1 MMPICKDCQSMQISK
16 PFRPA
21 ISPKNYQEKFS
32 PIKTLNIKKHAIPW
46 IIPLL
51 LLGFWLVFTLSGW
64 IEDSIL
70 PSPITVAYAAHEQWA
85 NGTLWTDIGVSLS
98 RVLVGFG
105 LGMFSGL
112 ILGTAVGLSQ
122 FNHDLL
128 DRSLQMLRTIPHLA
142 LVPLMILWLGID
154 EAPRIL
160 LVALGTLFPVYI
172 NTASGIKN
180 VDAKLLEMGK
190 SYGLSRKELIREI
203 IIPGAM
209 PSILVGIRYA
219 LGVAWLTLVI
229 AETIASR
236 NGIGYMVQNARELL
250 RIDIIIFAILLYALA
265 GWLADWLIRQVE
277 YRVLRW
283 NPAYRKAARQ

>member
-1 MMPICKDCQSMQISK
+1 MQISDQ
-16 PFRPA
+16 A
-21 ISPKNYQEKFS
+21 IRQLIKEKSTGQFTS
-32 PIKTLNIKKHAIPW
+32 FNFKRMLTPW
-46 IIPLL
+46 IIPFVVLSL
-51 LLGFWLVFTLSGW
+51 WLFSTTSGW
-64 IEDSIL
+64 IDQSIL
-70 PSPITVAYAAHEQWA
+70 PSPITVAHAAYEQWT
-85 NGTLWTDIGVSLS
+85 NNTLWTDIGVSLS
-98 RVLVGFG
+98 RVLAGFSI
-105 LGMFSGL
+105 GMLSGL
-112 ILGTAVGLSQ
+112 VLGTAVGLSQ

-154 EAPRIL
+154 ETPRIL

-190 SYGLSRKELIREI
+190 SYGLSRKELIKQI

-219 LGVAWLTLVI
+219 LGAAWLTLVI

-265 GWLADWLIRQVE
+265 GWLADWLIRQIE

-283 NPAYRKAARQ
+283 NPAYKKAAGQ

>member
-1 MMPICKDCQSMQISK
+1 MMPICKDCQTMQISK
-16 PFRPA
+16 PFRQA
-21 ISPKNYQEKFS
+21 VSSKNYQETS
-32 PIKTLNIKKHAIPW
+32 PLKNIRKHTTPW
-46 IIPLL
+46 IIPLV
-51 LLGFWLVFTLSGW
+51 LLGLWLLFTLSGW
-64 IEDSIL
+64 IEGSIL

-209 PSILVGIRYA
+209 PSILVGVRYA

>member
-1 MMPICKDCQSMQISK
+1 MQANHSIHPLAVGATQGFGARWALSRHLL
-16 PFRPA
+16 PW
-21 ISPKNYQEKFS
+21 
-32 PIKTLNIKKHAIPW
+32 AIPAA
-46 IIPLL
+46 LL
-51 LLGFWLVFTLSGW
+51 ALWLYATLGGW
-64 IEDSIL
+64 IEESVL
-70 PSPITVAYAAHEQWA
+70 PSPITVAHAAHEQWA
-85 NGTLWTDIGVSLS
+85 NGTLWTDIGISLG
-98 RVLVGFG
+98 RVLLGFFCGAIAGLAFG
-105 LGMFSGL
+105 L
-112 ILGTAVGLSQ
+112 AVGLSR

-154 EAPRIL
+154 EAPRII

-265 GWLADWLIRQVE
+265 GWMADWLIRQVE
-277 YRVLRW
+277 RRVLRW
-283 NPAYRKAARQ
+283 NAAYAPQSRHAGGAR

>member
-1 MMPICKDCQSMQISK
+1 MQAIKSLQ
-16 PFRPA
+16 PFMGLQNFGSGRVMTW
-21 ISPKNYQEKFS
+21 SRN
-32 PIKTLNIKKHAIPW
+32 LLPW
-46 IIPLL
+46 IIPALIFVAWF
-51 LLGFWLVFTLSGW
+51 GATRTGW
-64 IEDSIL
+64 VQESIL
-70 PSPITVAYAAHEQWA
+70 PSPVTVAHAAYEQWA
-85 NGTLWTDIGVSLS
+85 NGTLWTDIGVSLA
-98 RVLVGFG
+98 RVMVGFG
-105 LGMFSGL
+105 FGMTAGL
-112 ILGTAVGLSQ
+112 LLGTAVGLSQ

-142 LVPLMILWLGID
+142 LVPLVILWLGID
-154 EAPRIL
+154 EAPRII

-180 VDAKLLEMGK
+180 VDVKLLEMGK
-190 SYGLSRKELIREI
+190 SYGLSRKDLIREI

-250 RIDIIIFAILLYALA
+250 RVDIIIFAILLYALA

-277 YRVLRW
+277 ANVLRW
-283 NPAYRKAARQ
+283 HPAYARATAR

>member
-1 MMPICKDCQSMQISK
+1 MQASK
-16 PFRPA
+16 SLQPPRSESTWPDLGLRQKLLPWTIPA
-21 ISPKNYQEKFS
+21 
-32 PIKTLNIKKHAIPW
+32 
-46 IIPLL
+46 L
-51 LLGFWLVFTLSGW
+51 LLGMWLLATSIGW
-64 IEDSIL
+64 IEESFL
-70 PSPITVAYAAHEQWA
+70 PSPITVAQAAHEQWA
-85 NGTLWTDIGVSLS
+85 NGTLWTDIGISLA
-98 RVLVGFG
+98 RVLVGFVLGTVAG
-105 LGMFSGL
+105 LL
-112 ILGTAVGLSQ
+112 LGTAVGLSR

-128 DRSLQMLRTIPHLA
+128 DRSIQMLRTIPHLA
-142 LVPLMILWLGID
+142 LVPLVILWMGID

-180 VDAKLLEMGK
+180 VDAKLLEMGR
-190 SYGLSRKELIREI
+190 SYGLSRKELILEI
-203 IIPGAM
+203 IIPGAL
-209 PSILVGIRYA
+209 PSILVGVRYA

-277 YRVLRW
+277 ARLLRW
-283 NPAYRKAARQ
+283 HPAYAGRNKGAAR